1 MHPDSE
7 QNPIPNRPAI
17 KGRGTALRPNNRFE
31 RVYTEDD
38 FEQLDPAA
46 DDAPVS
52 GVVTEYLPDD
62 SQSIV
67 STNDSPDIPFRFSLN
82 PYRGCAHG
90 CSYCYARPYHEY
102 LGLNAGIDFESKVLV
117 KYRAP
122 ELLRAWLARDAWEP
136 EAITF
141 SGVTD
146 CYQPAER
153 EFRLTRGCLEVACE
167 AGQPIAIITKNALV
181 TRDLDILRQMAAD
194 RTASVAL
201 SITTLDAEL
210 ARTMEPRTSSPAARL
225 RAVRQ
230 LADAGIPVRVMV
242 APIIPGL
249 NDFEI
254 PAVLKA
260 ASEAGAQG
268 AGYTV
273 LRLPL
278 AVLPI
283 FVDWLAR
290 TQPLKAE
297 KIQSF
302 IRATRGGK
310 LNDSKFGSRMRGEGL
325 MAEQIRQ
332 TFRVFAKRY
341 GLDGKKAPLETRN
354 FRPPR
359 PLSGQMRLF

>member
-1 MHPDSE
+1 V
-7 QNPIPNRPAI
+7 NRPEGNLDPARAAA
-17 KGRGTALRPNNRFE
+17 KGRGTALRPPNRFE
-31 RVYTEDD
+31 RVHAEDD
-38 FEQLDPAA
+38 LEQLDPA
-46 DDAPVS
+46 DELLPGR
-52 GVVTEYLPDD
+52 GVATEYLPDD
-62 SQSIV
+62 SQTIISQ
-67 STNDSPDIPFRFSLN
+67 NDSPDIPFRFSLN

-122 ELLRAWLARDAWEP
+122 ELLRAFLARDSWLPEP
-136 EAITF
+136 IIF

-167 AGQPIAIITKNALV
+167 ARQPIAIITKNALV
-181 TRDLDILRQMAAD
+181 TRDLDILRRMAAD
-194 RTASVAL
+194 RTVSVAL

-210 ARTMEPRTSSPAARL
+210 ARTMEPRTSTPAARL
-225 RAVRQ
+225 RAVRE
-230 LADAGIPVRVMV
+230 LSDAGVPVRVMV

-254 PAVLKA
+254 PAVLQA

-278 AVLPI
+278 AVRPI
-283 FVDWLAR
+283 FLDWLER
-290 TQPLKAE
+290 TQPHKAD
-297 KIQSF
+297 KVQTL
-302 IRATRGGK
+302 IRSTRGGE
-310 LNDSKFGSRMRGEGL
+310 LSSSKFGARMKGEGL
-325 MAEQIRQ
+325 MAEQIKQ
-332 TFRVFAKRY
+332 TFSVFAKRY
-341 GLDGKKAPLETRN
+341 GLDGRKAPLECGN
-354 FRPPR
+354 FRPPAA
-359 PLSGQMRLF
+359 PSGQRRLF